1 MSGDEWVYL
10 TEDNE
15 REHSLAD
22 ATRRLEAVLDNA
34 TVAIFLM
41 DDSQHCIYMNCAA
54 ERLTGFAL
62 SEVLSLD
69 VPLHDIIHHTY
80 PDGSAFPLH
89 ECAIDRAFPEHNQT
103 RGEEVFVH
111 KDGRFYPV
119 AFCASP
125 INDENSKTV
134 GTIIEVRDITQEKLA
149 DEQRRLLTN
158 ELNHRVKNTLATVQ
172 ALARQT
178 FHGECEEAL
187 ATFQG
192 RLNALSKAHNVLT
205 STFWQHASFDD
216 IVEGVIA
223 PFGRERFEVSGESF
237 DVHPKAAVSLAMVLH
252 ELATNA
258 AKYGALSVAHGTVSL
273 DWSAKQHSDRTEL
286 DLVWKEAGGPE
297 IVSQPSV
304 FGFGTQL
311 IEQQLAYE
319 FDGATHLDFLRSGLV
334 CRIRLSIP
342 HNQGPIAP

>member
-1 MSGDEWVYL
+1 MSGVEWVNL
-10 TEDNE
+10 IEGNE
-15 REHSLAD
+15 QPLSLAD
-22 ATRRLEAVLDNA
+22 ASQRLEAVLDNA

-41 DDSQHCIYMNCAA
+41 DDRQHCNYMNRAA
-54 ERLTGFAL
+54 ERLTGFTL
-62 SEVLSLD
+62 GEVLSLD
-69 VPLHDIIHHTY
+69 VPLHQVIHHTY
-80 PDGSAFPLH
+80 PNGRPFPLH
-89 ECAIDRAFPEHNQT
+89 ECAIDRAFPEHKRT

-111 KDGRFYPV
+111 RDGSFYPV

-125 INDENSKTV
+125 ISDETSKTI
-134 GTIIEVRDITQEKLA
+134 GTIVEVRDITHEKLA
-149 DEQRRLLTN
+149 DEQKRMLVN
-158 ELNHRVKNTLATVQ
+158 ELNHRVKNTLAMAQ

-178 FHGECEEAL
+178 FHGEGKEAL

-205 STFWQHASFDD
+205 STLRQYASFDD
-216 IVEGVIA
+216 IVGSAIE
-223 PFGRERFEVSGESF
+223 PFGRERFEVIGESF

-258 AKYGALSVAHGTVSL
+258 AKYGALSVAQATVSL
-273 DWSAKQHSDRTEL
+273 HWSAKRHSDRTEL
-286 DLVWKEAGGPE
+286 DLLWKEVGGPE
-297 IVSQPSV
+297 IVSQPTV

-311 IEQQLAYE
+311 IKQQLAYE

-342 HNQGPIAP
+342 DNQGPIAL

>member
-1 MSGDEWVYL
+1 VNLIEG
-10 TEDNE
+10 NE
-15 REHSLAD
+15 RPRSLAD
-22 ATRRLEAVLDNA
+22 ASQRLEAVLDNA

-41 DDSQHCIYMNCAA
+41 DDRQHCIYMNSAA
-54 ERLTGFAL
+54 ERLTGFTL

-80 PDGSAFPLH
+80 PDGRPFPLH

-111 KDGRFYPV
+111 KNGSFYPV

-125 INDENSKTV
+125 INDENSRTI
-134 GTIIEVRDITQEKLA
+134 GTIVEVRDITQEKLA
-149 DEQRRLLTN
+149 DEQKRLLIN

-178 FHGECEEAL
+178 FHGECKEAL
-187 ATFQG
+187 TTFQG

-205 STFWQHASFDD
+205 STLWQHASFDD
-216 IVEGVIA
+216 IVGGAIA
-223 PFGRERFEVSGESF
+223 PFGRERFEVSGNSF
-237 DVHPKAAVSLAMVLH
+237 EIHPKAAVSLAMVLH

-258 AKYGALSVAHGTVSL
+258 TKYGALSVAQGTVSL
-273 DWSAKQHSDRTEL
+273 HWSAKQHSDRTEL
-286 DLVWKEAGGPE
+286 ELLWKEVGGPE
-297 IVSQPSV
+297 IVSPITV
-304 FGFGTQL
+304 FGFGKQL

-319 FDGATHLDFLRSGLV
+319 FDGVTQLDFLRSGLV

-342 HNQGPIAP
+342 QNHGPIAL